1 MASSSSFFQ
10 RFFSSRS
17 TEPDTGPQPVPLPEL
32 ILTARGLARQLRSGP
47 HGNRRAGD
55 GHEFWQFRPHQ
66 PTEPASLIDWK
77 QSARSPEPDLLW
89 VREREQH
96 TPRPLFIWVDPS
108 ASMRWRSTN
117 SLPSKYGAALG
128 DALALGQAA
137 MLGGEDVAIPGSR
150 TRFSGHQALPRLA
163 HALTQ
168 LATHDGVNKDA
179 VLPHFAG
186 LPPHATLLLVSD
198 FLWPEDIMQH
208 CLAHLATHPGPIAL
222 LAVLDPQERHLP
234 FSGSVQFNSCEA
246 EPDLTLPATESLHEA
261 YQTRLTAHFRQLE
274 KAGRGQKPFFRFHI
288 TNQSALPV
296 LADCHNFLRGRA

>member
-1 MASSSSFFQ
+1 MASSSFFQ
-10 RFFSSRS
+10 RFFNSRS
-17 TEPDTGPQPVPLPEL
+17 KEPDTGPQPIPLPEL
-32 ILTARGLARQLRSGP
+32 VLAARGLARQLRSGP

-108 ASMRWRSTN
+108 ASMRWRSTTA
-117 SLPSKYGAALG
+117 LPSKYGAALE

-137 MLGGEDVAIPGSR
+137 MLGGEDVGIPGSR

-168 LATHDGVNKDA
+168 LPTQDGTGTDA
-179 VLPHFAG
+179 VLPGFASI
-186 LPPHATLLLVSD
+186 PPRASLLLVSD
-198 FLWPEDIMQH
+198 FLWPEESIQR

-222 LAVLDPQERHLP
+222 LAVLDPQEQHLP
-234 FSGSVQFNSCEA
+234 FSGSVQFSSCEA
-246 EPDLTLPATESLHEA
+246 EPDVTLPAMESLHNA
-261 YQTRLTAHFRQLE
+261 YQLRLTEHFRQLE
-274 KAGRGQKPFFRFHI
+274 KVGRGQRPFFRFHI
-288 TNQSALPV
+288 TDQPALPV
-296 LADCHNFLRGRA
+296 LAGCHNFLRERA